1 MRREAWRREGGGQR
15 NEGRRLTGLGTGELG
30 AGGAELQASPP
41 QAGAWSGGQAGPAT
55 HCGVGGYRAG
65 LVQCASETRSWQMCL
80 RWSPAH
86 TPRPCAHDTFAR
98 SALHPEVLRIG
109 HGQNTDVT
117 TCTRACRTW
126 VSVQGRMHAHHPSTH
141 AESRAVGG
149 TRMEFGRLRGPIWQ
163 PTWWERRKSVHVSR

>member
-15 NEGRRLTGLGTGELG
+15 NGGRRLTGLGTGQLG
-30 AGGAELQASPP
+30 AGITPTG
-41 QAGAWSGGQAGPAT
+41 W
-55 HCGVGGYRAG
+55 G
-65 LVQCASETRSWQMCL
+65 LVWGSGRPCHPLWGRGLQGRSCAARVRDSELEMCL

-86 TPRPCAHDTFAR
+86 TPRPCAHNTFAR

-117 TCTRACRTW
+117 TCTHACRTW
-126 VSVQGRMHAHHPSTH
+126 VSVQGHMHVHHPSTH

-149 TRMEFGRLRGPIWQ
+149 TRMGLGRLRGPIWQ
-163 PTWWERRKSVHVSR
+163 PTWWKRRKSVHVSR